1 MDFNPF
7 GSLNESKKTAIHILP
22 LDNQIAEVRLKK
34 KWYFAKKI
42 LNHAKLSNKNHHL
55 RKTN

>member
-34 KWYFAKKI
+34 NGI
-42 LNHAKLSNKNHHL
+42 LHKNPKPCKAL
-55 RKTN
+55 K